1 MNHNQKAIKVQ
12 RKVSLNKLKSSTP
25 NFLKTIIKDT
35 SLKHKSTYKYR
46 ERIYTPIE
54 TLSMF
59 VSQCLNQDTSC
70 QNIVNKLALKRK
82 EKTSV
87 STSAYC
93 QARNKLETSAIS
105 SLTKQIAIKDATK
118 VDNSWKFRGR
128 DVYLIDGTTLT
139 MPDTKKNQEIY
150 PQPKWH
156 KEGLGFPILRVVAI
170 ISLDTGSVI
179 DATVGSLKGK
189 GSGEQGLLRSMLGQ
203 FKKGDILL
211 ADAMFSTY
219 SLLSYVI
226 EHDIDIVFV
235 QNGARS
241 RRTDFTKGEI
251 LGDNDHI
258 ITIKRPK
265 ETPEWMNEEEIATRP
280 QEIRI
285 REIKVGGKTLI
296 TTMMCPKK
304 TKSKTIKDLY
314 KERWN
319 IEVDFRNIK
328 ITLGLD
334 SLKCKTPEM
343 AVKEMWTY
351 FLGYNLI
358 RSLML
363 KSAIYNKTIPR
374 KISFKHSLQLYLSYL
389 ENTQNKNYNKL
400 LKLIGEKVIGNR
412 AGRMEPRAIKKRHNG
427 FSLLMKPRNIAR
439 AEIIKNGHPRRIK

>member
-1 MNHNQKAIKVQ
+1 MNHSQKAIKIQ
-12 RKVSLNKLKSSTP
+12 KKVSLNKLKNSTP
-25 NFLKTIIKDT
+25 NFFKTLIKDT
-35 SLKHKSTYKYR
+35 SIKHISNYKYR
-46 ERIYTPIE
+46 ERIYTPAQ

-59 VSQCLNQDTSC
+59 VSQCLNQDASC
-70 QNIVNKLALKRK
+70 QNIVNKLALSRTKN
-82 EKTSV
+82 TSI

-93 QARNKLETSAIS
+93 QARNKLDMSTIASFA
-105 SLTKQIAIKDATK
+105 KQIAIKDAVK
-118 VDNSWKFRGR
+118 VKNSLKFKGR

-139 MPDTKKNQEIY
+139 MPDTKKNQEQY
-150 PQPKWH
+150 PQPKWQ

-170 ISLDTGSVI
+170 ISLDTGSII
-179 DATVGSLKGK
+179 DAQAGSLKGK

-226 EHDIDIVFV
+226 EHGIDIVFV

-241 RRTDFTKGEI
+241 RKTDFMQGEI
-251 LGDNDHI
+251 LGKNDHI

-265 ETPEWMNEEEIATRP
+265 EIPKWMSDEEITVRP
-280 QEIRI
+280 KEIKI
-285 REIKVGGKTLI
+285 RELRVGEKILI

-304 TKSKTIKDLY
+304 DKSKTIKELY

-334 SLKCKTPEM
+334 TLKCKTPKM
-343 AVKEMWTY
+343 VLKEMWTY

-389 ENTQNKNYNKL
+389 ENMQNINYNKL

-412 AGRMEPRAIKKRHNG
+412 AGRIEPRAIKKRHNS

-439 AEIIKNGHPRRIK
+439 TEILKDGHPKRMK